1 MPFFCDY
8 SCKVEHPL
16 KIIVL
21 IGPTAVG
28 KTRLSLAIAEQFLC
42 EIVNMDSMQ
51 IYRYMDIGTAKP
63 TETERARVPHH
74 LIDFIDP
81 AEDYHVARYVD
92 DANRVMDAIS
102 GENRLPMLVGG
113 TGLYLKGLV
122 EGLFEIPPIAAEIR
136 EQVRLDLHDR
146 GNQEIYLELQQI
158 DPETAARIHPN
169 DSRRISRAIEIYRA
183 TGVAWSVHLKN
194 QKEQAEREGSDLD
207 ILKIGLTREREILYE
222 RINERTRIMIEQGL
236 VEEVEN
242 LLAMG
247 YGAELNSMQSIGYRH
262 MVNYI
267 QGRWGRDEAIQLL
280 ARDTRRY
287 AKRQYTWFRRD
298 KDICWFEPEQ
308 QSEIFT
314 LIKQFLRS

>member
-1 MPFFCDY
+1 M
-8 SCKVEHPL
+8 

-42 EIVNMDSMQ
+42 EIINMDSMQ
-51 IYRYMDIGTAKP
+51 IYRHMDIGTAKP
-63 TETERARVPHH
+63 TEAERACVPHH

-102 GENRLPMLVGG
+102 GRSRFPMLVGG

-122 EGLFEIPPIAAEIR
+122 EGLFEIPPIASEIR
-136 EQVRLDLHDR
+136 EQVKRDLHDR
-146 GNQEIYLELQQI
+146 GNQKTYLELQQI
-158 DPETAARIHPN
+158 DPESAARIHPN

-183 TGVAWSVHLKN
+183 TGVAWSVHLKK
-194 QKEQAEREGSDLD
+194 QKEQAVRKASDLD
-207 ILKIGLTREREILYE
+207 IFKIGLTRNREILYE

-236 VEEVEN
+236 IEEVKK

-247 YGAELNSMQSIGYRH
+247 YGVELNSMQSIGYRH

-267 QGRWGRDEAIQLL
+267 QGRWGREEAIDLL

-298 KDICWFEPEQ
+298 RDIHWFEPEQ

-314 LIKQFLRS
+314 LVKQFLKN